1 MIRRS
6 VALVAALA
14 MMSAPAFAH
23 GHAAH
28 GGQLVEVSDYQF
40 EFVLENA
47 QTAPHIDMYVID
59 PKDKPVTT
67 AKIQLRVSAP
77 DGKRLVVP
85 LKFEENHYTA
95 QLGSKA
101 KGDYNVVVLSTV
113 GMKKL
118 NSRFSFK
125 I

>member
-6 VALVAALA
+6 IALVAALA
-14 MMSAPAFAH
+14 MMSTPVFAH
-23 GHAAH
+23 GRAAH
-28 GGQLVEVSDYQF
+28 GGQLVEVNQYQF

-59 PKDKPVTT
+59 PKDKAVTT
-67 AKIQLRVSAP
+67 AKIQLRVTAP
-77 DGKRLVVP
+77 DGKKLVIP
-85 LKFEENHYTA
+85 LKYEENHYTA

-113 GMKKL
+113 GKQKL